1 MKQGM
6 DWKEALTAL
15 IETAP
20 KLAFKQELVDAL
32 KGHLKSNSPPTLL
45 VSQVDVMLAISKQN
59 QRLADLYG
67 YANLEAQAKKL
78 EVCCTNLLSALKS
91 AGAPANAKPVNV

>member
-1 MKQGM
+1 M

-15 IETAP
+15 IEVAP

-32 KGHLKSNSPPTLL
+32 KAHLKASKPPTLL

-59 QRLADLYG
+59 QRVADMYG
-67 YANLEAQAKKL
+67 YANLDAQAKKL
-78 EVCCTNLLSALKS
+78 EVCCTNLLSALRA
-91 AGAPANAKPVNV
+91 AGAATNTKQVSV